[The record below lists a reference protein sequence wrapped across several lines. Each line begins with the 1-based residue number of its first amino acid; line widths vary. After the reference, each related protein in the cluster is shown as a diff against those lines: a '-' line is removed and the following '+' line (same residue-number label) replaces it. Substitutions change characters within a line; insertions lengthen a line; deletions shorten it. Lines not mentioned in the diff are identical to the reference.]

1 MIKIHQRFE
10 EEGLK
15 SRMIL
20 QVHDELNFNVYKD
33 EYEKVKEI
41 VLDSMENVI
50 KLRVPLIADY
60 GEGKSWLEAH

>member
-1 MIKIHQRFE
+1 
-10 EEGLK
+10 
-15 SRMIL
+15 MIL

-41 VLDSMENVI
+41 VLDSMENII